1 MSRIPYPDPA
11 SQDDELRDLLS
22 RLGALNV
29 TRMMSHSEGAMKAYS
44 RLGTY
49 LLRKGKLNPV
59 VREAAILRIG
69 QLCKSD
75 YEWHQHTSVALAVGM
90 SEAELGHIEQRSDS
104 ELSAP
109 IQAAL
114 RVAEEIKADG
124 GASAGTINAAKQH
137 FDAEQLVELILT
149 CGYYIMT
156 AGLLLSLD
164 IEIEDT
170 PALGSA
176 FNS

>member
-1 MSRIPYPDPA
+1 MSRIPYPDPT
-11 SQDDELRDLLS
+11 SQDSELRDLLN

-49 LLRKGKLNPV
+49 LLRKGRLDPV

-69 QLCKSD
+69 QLCKSE
-75 YEWHQHTSVALAVGM
+75 YEWHQHSSVALAVGM
-90 SEAELGHIEQRSDS
+90 TEAELGHIEQRNDGA
-104 ELSAP
+104 LSAQ
-109 IQAAL
+109 IQTAL
-114 RVAEEIKADG
+114 RVAEEIKVDG
-124 GASAGTINAAKQH
+124 GASVQAIDAAKQY

-164 IEIEDT
+164 IEIENT